1 MRGMVVLGAVAALW
15 LGGCSRPAGTGSSH
29 HDGRYVGVGLYAAG
43 RMWSQMA
50 PANPPKDSAAAR
62 LDDDEQVIVVVDTR
76 TGEVRQCGA
85 LSGYCVGMNPWTRP
99 LAAPQV
105 APIPLAKHARQLD
118 EDATAASRPDAA
130 PSPAP

>member
-1 MRGMVVLGAVAALW
+1 MRPMVVLGAVTCLSLA
-15 LGGCSRPAGTGSSH
+15 GCSRPAETGSSH

-50 PANPPKDSAAAR
+50 PANPPKDSAASR

-99 LAAPQV
+99 LAASQS
-105 APIPLAKHARQLD
+105 APIPLAKHARDLD
-118 EDATAASRPDAA
+118 QMAAA
-130 PSPAP
+130 PSPDAPAPPAP